1 MKVDDPLSVEAA
13 VISCVSAYVEGNSD
27 ENIVQFMKRYSNTLL
42 AFLARVLKEDI
53 NKQVLRVFTNVT
65 AVENVGVGAVALYEL
80 VTQSGILPI
89 IDEIIQ
95 KQDLA
100 REDKAS
106 LAIVLE
112 NLALGSPKVQQ
123 MLYD

>member
-1 MKVDDPLSVEAA
+1 M
-13 VISCVSAYVEGNSD
+13 
-27 ENIVQFMKRYSNTLL
+27 

-53 NKQVLRVFTNVT
+53 NKQVLRAFTNVT

-80 VTQSGILPI
+80 VTQSGILPVL
-89 IDEIIQ
+89 DEIIL

-123 MLYD
+123 MLYE